1 MIQLVITY
9 VFGIA
14 TGAAATVIFA
24 LLIDIADR
32 RRRSV
37 SKPERSTG
45 TDSPGGRKGIFEP

>member
-9 VFGIA
+9 VCGIA

-32 RRRSV
+32 RRRTE
-37 SKPERSTG
+37 KK
-45 TDSPGGRKGIFEP
+45 KGIFEP